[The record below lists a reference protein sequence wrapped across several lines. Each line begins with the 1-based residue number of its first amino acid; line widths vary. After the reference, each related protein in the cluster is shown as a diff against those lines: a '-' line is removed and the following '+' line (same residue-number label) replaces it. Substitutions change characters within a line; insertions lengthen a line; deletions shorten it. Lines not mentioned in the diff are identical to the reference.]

1 MGQCLK
7 AETDQETPRMP
18 DASGPTIDTAE
29 LRLGLFV
36 HLDLGWMDHPFP
48 LGSFKITSQQ
58 QIDTIRTLG
67 LNRLRYSPDK
77 SDPAPTTSGPSNPP
91 LAAVSTP
98 LNPEASERQRH
109 KALLQAQRQSLIQCE
124 RQFGEAAK
132 AYRQVVED
140 LAQHPEAAR
149 ERGLAVVHGVVDQM
163 AGAGDSAIRLLSEG
177 LGDRSSLHSVNVMVL
192 SLLLGKAMGLSTSEL
207 QDLVVA
213 ALLHDVGKTALPE
226 RVRFRED
233 GLKPAQIKLYQ
244 EHVGHSLALGKQLAL
259 NPRVLL
265 AIAQH
270 HEMADGSGF
279 PLGIKADKIAP
290 ASCILA
296 LINRYENLCNP
307 GSPAN
312 ALTPHESLSLIF
324 AQMKERFDGNTLS
337 AFIRMMGVYPPG
349 SVVQLLD
356 GRYAMVVSVN
366 STRPLKPRVVVHD
379 SHIPRDEAPV
389 LDLEHQ
395 RGVGIKRSVKPLQLP
410 RATLD
415 YLSPRSRICYYF
427 ERATDPTPHG
437 GPAA

>member
-1 MGQCLK
+1 
-7 AETDQETPRMP
+7 MP
-18 DASGPTIDTAE
+18 DTTGPTIDIAE

-77 SDPAPTTSGPSNPP
+77 SDPE
-91 LAAVSTP
+91 AAVSEPPSRLAVATP
-98 LNPEASERQRH
+98 APTPSPEALERARH
-109 KALLQAQRQSLIQCE
+109 KALQQTQRLSLQQCE
-124 RQFGEAAK
+124 RQFGEAAR
-132 AYRQVVED
+132 AYRQVIEN
-140 LAQHPEAAR
+140 LEQHPEAAR
-149 ERGLAVVHGVVDQM
+149 EQGLAMVHGVVEHIT
-163 AGAGDSAIRLLSEG
+163 GAGDSAIRLLSEG
-177 LGDRSSLHSVNVMVL
+177 LGDRAALHSVNVMVL
-192 SLLLGKAMGLSTSEL
+192 SLLLGKALGMSSAEL
-207 QDLVVA
+207 QDLGVA
-213 ALLHDVGKTALPE
+213 ALLHDMGKTALPE

-233 GLKPAQIKLYQ
+233 NFAAAQLKLYQ
-244 EHVGHSLALGKQLAL
+244 EHVGHSLQLGKQLGL
-259 NPRVLL
+259 NARVLL
-265 AIAQH
+265 AMAQH

-279 PLGIKADKIAP
+279 PMGIKADKIAP

-296 LINRYENLCNP
+296 LINRYDNLCNP
-307 GSPAN
+307 GSPAS

-324 AQMKERFDGNTLS
+324 AQMKDRFDGNTLS

-379 SHIPRDEAPV
+379 SHIPRDEALV
-389 LDLEHQ
+389 LDLEHLP
-395 RGVGIKRSVKPLQLP
+395 GVGIKRSVKPLQLP

-415 YLSPRSRICYYF
+415 YLSPRTRICYYF
-427 ERATDPTPHG
+427 ERAADNLN
-437 GPAA
+437 GPNA

>member
-1 MGQCLK
+1 
-7 AETDQETPRMP
+7 MP
-18 DASGPTIDTAE
+18 DTTGPTVDMSE

-48 LGSFKITSQQ
+48 LGSFKISSQQ

-67 LNRLRYSPDK
+67 LKRLRYSPDK
-77 SDPAPTTSGPSNPP
+77 SDPPPTDVVPAPVSAAPAVPQPPS
-91 LAAVSTP
+91 
-98 LNPEASERQRH
+98 PEAQERARH
-109 KALLQAQRQSLIQCE
+109 KALLQAQRLSLQQCE
-124 RQFGEAAK
+124 RQFAEAAK
-132 AYRQVVED
+132 AYRQVVDD
-140 LAQHPEAAR
+140 LENQPDAAR
-149 ERGLAVVHGVVDQM
+149 ERGLAVVHGVVAHM

-177 LGDRSSLHSVNVMVL
+177 LGDRTSLHSVNVMVL
-192 SLLLGKAMGLSTSEL
+192 SLLLGKAIGLSTTEL
-207 QDLVVA
+207 QDLGVA

-233 GLKPAQIKLYQ
+233 GFTPAQFKLYQ
-244 EHVGHSLALGKQLAL
+244 EHVGHSLNLGKQLGL

-265 AIAQH
+265 AMAQH
-270 HEMADGSGF
+270 HEMADGTGF
-279 PLGIKADKIAP
+279 PLGVRADKIAP

-296 LINRYENLCNP
+296 LINRYDNLCNP

-312 ALTPHESLSLIF
+312 ALTPHEALSLIF

-349 SVVQLLD
+349 SVVQLQD

-379 SHIPRDEAPV
+379 SQVPRDEAAV
-389 LDLEHQ
+389 IDLEQHP
-395 RGVGIKRSVKPLQLP
+395 GVGIKRSIKPLQLP

-415 YLSPRSRICYYF
+415 YLSPRTRICYYF
-427 ERATDPTPHG
+427 ERATETAATG
-437 GPAA
+437 GASA